1 MTEPTDD
8 HATGSESGSESDSD
22 SDSGGAATVEL
33 PTGGPSRTATV
44 GTPGS
49 GRSRSRRHLVVLAI
63 ALVGFVV
70 GITLVVTGRE
80 SNEQPSSTTTAV
92 AHGPLLPSLGS
103 TTDESGAKK
112 LVETLD
118 PQTLGLVD
126 GHPTG
131 SSTSAPA
138 VPAGLDLTMSGLQR
152 CQGAVAQQNR
162 DRSLGTRLAAARLRI
177 GSRPSFVVSYALPAS
192 GSAPAA
198 TRVFIVDARTC
209 RVLGAV
215 DH

>member
-1 MTEPTDD
+1 MNRSTDD
-8 HATGSESGSESDSD
+8 HEVTSDA
-22 SDSGGAATVEL
+22 GGPVTVESQA
-33 PTGGPSRTATV
+33 GGPPPARGDA
-44 GTPGS
+44 PGRR
-49 GRSRSRRHLVVLAI
+49 RSRSRRHLMVLVVAV
-63 ALVGFVV
+63 VGFVV

-80 SNEQPSSTTTAV
+80 SNERPPSTTAAV
-92 AHGPLLPSLGS
+92 ARGPLLPSLGS
-103 TTDESGAKK
+103 ATDQSAAKT

-118 PQTLGLVD
+118 PKTLGLVD
-126 GHPTG
+126 GHPSG
-131 SSTSAPA
+131 PSTSPPA
-138 VPAGLDLTMSGLQR
+138 VPEGVDLTTSGLQR

-177 GSRPSFVVSYALPAS
+177 GDRPSFVVSFALPAS
-192 GSAPAA
+192 GSAPAG